1 MLLYQL
7 SQWLD
12 ERQRLQKEL
21 RGDVSEASHAIRSQI
36 QELEERL
43 YGQARQWMASF
54 QTPAATA
61 MTPEAYDPPQ
71 LADPHPELL

>member
-1 MLLYQL
+1 MLLYQM
-7 SQWLD
+7 SQWMD

-21 RGDVSEASHAIRSQI
+21 RSLEPETSGAVRSQI

-54 QTPAATA
+54 ETPAAPTA
-61 MTPEAYDPPQ
+61 LTDYYEPPQ
-71 LADPHPELL
+71 LVDPGPGLL